1 MRAVGTFVNSIRTCQ
16 CGDRCFSPAAYKNRA
31 QTKTHFG
38 NYDAAV
44 LDYTEAIKLYQVFN
58 QQPYVKAYYG
68 RGVAKAKLGQYTEAI
83 EDLTIMIEIQATG
96 WCKALKHRALAQIH
110 FGQYEAAV
118 ADFDNIISRNLGNIN
133 IHINRGIA

>member
-1 MRAVGTFVNSIRTCQ
+1 M
-16 CGDRCFSPAAYKNRA
+16 
-31 QTKTHFG
+31 
-38 NYDAAV
+38 